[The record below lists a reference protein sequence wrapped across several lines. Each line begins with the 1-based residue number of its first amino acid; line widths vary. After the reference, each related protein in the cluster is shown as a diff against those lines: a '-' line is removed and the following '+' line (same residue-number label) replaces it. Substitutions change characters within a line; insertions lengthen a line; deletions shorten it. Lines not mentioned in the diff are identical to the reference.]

1 MGVHACMT
9 PRGKERTNE
18 RTKWRQPQQQ
28 RTARTI
34 IIITIITTMMN
45 RYRKPAGTMQRRQSK
60 ARLTTLVT
68 LTSAMMDTSVR
79 IVDVA
84 LVNGLK
90 KKDGSRGCAGNGCRQ
105 ERIFLLVVVVV
116 GLVFFYGARPVK
128 PYFSVFFFFLID
140 NERGLATLAM
150 TD

>member
-1 MGVHACMT
+1 MTMGVHACMT

-45 RYRKPAGTMQRRQSK
+45 RYRKPTGTMQRRQSK

-84 LVNGLK
+84 PVSGLK
-90 KKDGSRGCAGNGCRQ
+90 KKRRIERLRRQRVSARKDLSFGRCRRWSRVFLWRASRQ
-105 ERIFLLVVVVV
+105 TVLLR
-116 GLVFFYGARPVK
+116 VFFLPDR
-128 PYFSVFFFFLID
+128 
-140 NERGLATLAM
+140 
-150 TD
+150 